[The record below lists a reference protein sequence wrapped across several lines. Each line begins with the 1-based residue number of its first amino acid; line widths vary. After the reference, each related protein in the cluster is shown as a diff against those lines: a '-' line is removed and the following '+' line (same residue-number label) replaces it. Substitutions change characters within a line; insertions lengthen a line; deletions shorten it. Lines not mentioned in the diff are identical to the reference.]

1 VTEIAAVTYRPKKCV
16 GLRFLQSVHKM
27 KVLEIVR
34 SLYTDGET
42 LAAVVDVGKRMGK
55 EVVVTQELSG

>member
-1 VTEIAAVTYRPKKCV
+1 
-16 GLRFLQSVHKM
+16 
-27 KVLEIVR
+27 VR

-55 EVVVTQELSG
+55 EVVVIQELSG